1 MLVFPF
7 FRLSDVLSHS
17 LTKALSISEWYLSE
31 PNKKW
36 PLGLNPWKIILT
48 ADLHPV
54 LVDITVPV
62 LLGAPHEND
71 CCKFFLLTWWGH
83 QYNIRTWII
92 LTRTIK
98 YERGG
103 VRWMMGV
110 LHNIRLAPPPVSCR
124 PLTTGGQ
131 VKETLGLRPAVR
143 PSVPARARPV
153 TGNRDRKAQCHPCTG
168 QRGRWCQQNNW
179 ENNCRN
185 HVGWQHFHLIAIV
198 RITNVMSSGELSERK
213 WRSIGVGW
221 SWLLSTFS
229 SCAASAL
236 LQKLV
241 WCHWITHPIR
251 QFTQHRVS
259 VVKRNLFFDQQ
270 CNG

>member
-1 MLVFPF
+1 
-7 FRLSDVLSHS
+7 
-17 LTKALSISEWYLSE
+17 
-31 PNKKW
+31 
-36 PLGLNPWKIILT
+36 
-48 ADLHPV
+48 
-54 LVDITVPV
+54 
-62 LLGAPHEND
+62 
-71 CCKFFLLTWWGH
+71 
-83 QYNIRTWII
+83 
-92 LTRTIK
+92 
-98 YERGG
+98 
-103 VRWMMGV
+103 MGV

-124 PLTTGGQ
+124 PLPLTTGGQ

-185 HVGWQHFHLIAIV
+185 HVGWQHLPLIAIV
-198 RITNVMSSGELSERK
+198 SIANAMSSGKLSERK
-213 WRSIGVGW
+213 WGSIGVGW

-229 SCAASAL
+229 SCAASDF

-241 WCHWITHPIR
+241 WCHRITHPIR
-251 QFTQHRVS
+251 QFTLHRVS

-270 CNG
+270 WNG